1 MRLTVIVITFAAAL
15 AAAGCGSNRKVA
27 SVPAPLPAGVQ
38 QQVLT
43 QRADSL
49 FFAAQRSKM
58 LGDYKTAIT
67 QYSDYIRLNRTNP
80 TVYYELSRLFM
91 EVRNP
96 SYSLG
101 FARRAVQLD
110 SSNKWFRM
118 ALADAYTMNELFDS
132 AAVVYDQLHRQNP
145 QDDDLLFNK
154 GMSLSKGRHYSEA
167 LQVFDTLETR
177 VGVVEDL
184 VFQKQRIFMRLEMVD
199 KAADEI
205 RKLIRLEPGELR
217 YWGLLAEIYESVDR
231 IPEAK
236 AAYDTILQ
244 IDPYHPRALIAKA
257 NFEKRNGNE
266 PQYRAYLIKAFQN
279 KEYNIDEKI
288 SFVYPYLQM
297 LETDSTKRD
306 EGLLLT
312 GLIVESHPNDAKAY
326 ALRADMFSQG
336 NMPDSALVNYRKAIS
351 LDSTRFSVWYQ
362 LMWMYSRTE
371 QTDSLLRVSTHV
383 IQQFPKEF
391 MGFYFNGLANYFKQK
406 YDATIHSLNTALT
419 IGGEKRFVA
428 DVYALLGDA
437 YHASGL
443 HARSDSSYDM
453 VLNLRPKDHIV
464 MNNYSYYLS
473 VRGDKLEK
481 AEQLSRRSL
490 ELKPESPTYMDTYAW
505 ILFRLGKYE
514 LAKTW
519 IEKAMQYPEARQDPD
534 VLEHYGD
541 ILFNLNEKDRAVEF
555 WQLAKARGANSQG
568 LARKIAEKRYI
579 KSVDR

>member
-1 MRLTVIVITFAAAL
+1 M
-15 AAAGCGSNRKVA
+15 AAGCGSNRKVA
-27 SVPAPLPAGVQ
+27 SVPAGVQ
-38 QQVLT
+38 QQVLE

-67 QYSDYIRLNRTNP
+67 QYSDYIRLNRNNP

-96 SYSLG
+96 AYSLG

-110 SSNKWFRM
+110 TSNKWFRM
-118 ALADAYTMNELFDS
+118 ALADAYTVNEMFDS
-132 AAVVYDQLHRQNP
+132 AAVVYGQLSRQYP

-154 GMSLSKGRHYSEA
+154 GMSLSKGRHFSEA
-167 LQVFDTLETR
+167 LEVFDTIESR

-184 VFQKQRIFMRLEMVD
+184 VFQKQRIFMRLNMVD
-199 KAADEI
+199 KAAAEV
-205 RKLIRLEPGELR
+205 RKLTRQEPGELR
-217 YWGLLAEIYESVDR
+217 YWGLLAEIYDAAERV
-231 IPEAK
+231 PEAR
-236 AAYDTILQ
+236 AVYDTILQ
-244 IDPYHPRALIAKA
+244 IDPYHPRALIAIA
-257 NFEKRNGNE
+257 NYEKKNGNE
-266 PQYRAYLIKAFQN
+266 PKYRAFLMKAFQN

-297 LETDSTKRD
+297 LETDTTKRA

-312 GLIVESHPNDAKAY
+312 GLIVEAHPREAKAY
-326 ALRADMFSQG
+326 ALRADMFSQADR
-336 NMPDSALVNYRKAIS
+336 PDSALVNYKKAIS

-371 QTDSLLRVSTHV
+371 QTDSLLRVSAHV
-383 IQQFPKEF
+383 TRQFPKEF
-391 MGFYFNGLANYFKQK
+391 MGFYFNGLANYFRQR
-406 YDATIHSLNTALT
+406 YDTAIQSLNTALA

-453 VLNLRPKDHIV
+453 VLTLRPKDHIV

-473 VRGDKLEK
+473 VRGDNLEK

-505 ILFRLGKYE
+505 ILFRMGKYQQ
-514 LAKTW
+514 ARSW

-541 ILFNLNEKDRAVEF
+541 ILFNLNEKDKAVEY
-555 WQLAKARGANSQG
+555 WQLAKAKGANSQG

-579 KSVDR
+579 KSLDR